1 MSKWLGEYIDAL
13 HYFNKN
19 LIVVSATNVGVSI
32 ASFASVIGAFVAI
45 ASASFSFVCS
55 RTTGIIKKLLKM
67 TRNKKTKHN
76 KIVVLARNKLNSVET
91 MISKALLDSEISH
104 EEYTTIIN
112 EEEKYRSLKED
123 IRMMKSQRSNVEK
136 DKLFKK
142 GKRIG
147 IGKIIRQN
155 NGNS

>member
-1 MSKWLGEYIDAL
+1 MSKWFFEYIDAL
-13 HYFNKN
+13 HYFNNN

-32 ASFASVIGAFVAI
+32 ASFVSVIGAFVAI
-45 ASASFSFVCS
+45 TSPSFSFVCS
-55 RTTGIIKKLLKM
+55 RTTGIIKKLLKT
-67 TRNKKTKHN
+67 TRNKKKKHN
-76 KIVVLARNKLNSVET
+76 KIIVLARNKLNSVET

-112 EEEKYRSLKED
+112 EEEKYRRLKED

-147 IGKIIRQN
+147 IGKIIRKN